1 MDTIMKFANLQFNY
15 FFLALAGL
23 AVVYYFAAKKKKA
36 LLSNFA
42 NAHLLKS
49 IAVSF
54 SQKKENTRVMLLL
67 LALLLMIIALLRP
80 QWGFVWQDVQQRG
93 ADIFVAVD
101 VSKSML
107 TRDVLPSRL
116 ERVKLAIEDLTS
128 QLQGDRIGL
137 IAFSGSAFVQCP
149 LTIDYNGFLL
159 TANDLN
165 AGIIPRPGTNIASAI
180 NQAIESFSAG
190 SEGTS
195 RILIIITD
203 GESHEGDAVGAAAKA
218 AESKIKIHTIGVGTT
233 EGELISIPD
242 ENGKTG
248 FLKDDQ
254 GQVIKSRLNESIL
267 QEIALKSGGTYIKS
281 TPMQFGL
288 DFLYKNKIISTD
300 QKELT
305 TSREKKLL
313 ERFQIPLG
321 LALLLLC
328 WEPFISKRDE

>member
-1 MDTIMKFANLQFNY
+1 MDKIMKFANLQFNY
-15 FFLALAGL
+15 FFLVVAAV
-23 AVVYYFAAKKKKA
+23 AVVYYFAGKRKKS
-36 LLSNFA
+36 LLNNFA

-49 IAVSF
+49 LAVSF
-54 SQKKENTRVMLLL
+54 NQKKENTRIMLLL
-67 LALLLMIIALLRP
+67 TALLLMIIALLRP
-80 QWGFVWQDVQQRG
+80 QWGFVWQDVQRKG

-116 ERVKLAIEDLTS
+116 ERVKLAIEDLTA

-180 NQAIESFSAG
+180 DQAIASFSAG

-195 RILIIITD
+195 RTLIIITD
-203 GESHEGDAVGAAAKA
+203 GESHEGDAAGAAARA
-218 AESKIKIHTIGVGTT
+218 AENKIKIHTIGVGTT

-242 ENGKTG
+242 ENGKTM
-248 FLKDDQ
+248 FLKDEQ
-254 GQVIKSRLNESIL
+254 GQVVKSRLNESIL

-281 TPMQFGL
+281 TPIQFGL
-288 DFLYKNKIISTD
+288 DFLYKNKIIFADPKDITN
-300 QKELT
+300 
-305 TSREKKLL
+305 SREKKLL
-313 ERFQIPLG
+313 ERFQVPLI

-328 WEPFISKRDE
+328 WEPFVSKRDE